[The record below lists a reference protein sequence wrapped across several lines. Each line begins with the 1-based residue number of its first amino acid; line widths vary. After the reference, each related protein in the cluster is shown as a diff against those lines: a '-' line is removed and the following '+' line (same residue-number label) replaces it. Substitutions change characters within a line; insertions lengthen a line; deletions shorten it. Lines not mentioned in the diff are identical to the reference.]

1 MDGAASGLWGMVK
14 SDRLEAGVRRVELW
28 EPIRAALT
36 GTERVQLTAGC
47 DKRSA
52 TCRQKFS
59 NLANFRGFPDL
70 PGDDWL
76 MAVPKSTGANTGGSL
91 R

>member
-1 MDGAASGLWGMVK
+1 MIK
-14 SDRLEAGVRRVELW
+14 HDRLDGNTRTIELW
-28 EPIRAALT
+28 EPIRAPITA
-36 GTERVQLTAGC
+36 GTTVRISAGC

-52 TCRQKFS
+52 TCRLKFK

-76 MAVPKSTGANTGGSL
+76 MAVPKKSGANRGGSL